1 MKKLASALLLL
12 AGGSTLPTAGC
23 AAPSSSGGWP
33 GASTPWK
40 GKAHAIPGTIEAEHY
55 DDGPAGVAYQDT
67 TPKNEGV
74 AYRGETQVDI
84 EGRPDASNLHG
95 IGWTRE
101 GEWLVYTVDVL
112 QAGTYT
118 IEAPVASNKKGGTFH
133 LEFNGV
139 DKTGPVQIPDSG
151 GWTKL
156 VLIRHPGVKLEKG
169 PQVMKLVCDKVG
181 ESRSIGDIDLL
192 RFTLQ

>member
-1 MKKLASALLLL
+1 MRLAICALVL
-12 AGGSTLPTAGC
+12 TAGC
-23 AAPSSSGGWP
+23 SSTPPWP

-40 GKAHAIPGTIEAEHY
+40 GKAHAIPGTVEAEHY
-55 DDGPAGVAYQDT
+55 DEGPAGVAYHDV

-95 IGWTRE
+95 IGWTRA
-101 GEWLVYTVDVL
+101 GEWLLYTVDVL
-112 QAGTYT
+112 QAGTYA
-118 IEAPVASNKKGGTFH
+118 IEFPVASNKKGGTFH

-139 DKTGPVQIPDSG
+139 DKTGPIQIPDSG

-156 VLIRHPGVKLEKG
+156 VTIRAEGVKLDKG
-169 PQVMKLVCDKVG
+169 LQVMKLVCDQVG

-192 RFTLQ
+192 RFALTK

>member
-1 MKKLASALLLL
+1 MRIGLIALAVL
-12 AGGSTLPTAGC
+12 AGCST
-23 AAPSSSGGWP
+23 APGWP

-55 DDGPAGVAYQDT
+55 DDGPPGVAYHDT

-95 IGWTRE
+95 IGWTRA

-112 QAGTYT
+112 QAGVYT
-118 IEAPVASNKKGGTFH
+118 IEIPVASNKKGGTFH
-133 LEFNGV
+133 LEFGGG
-139 DKTGPVQIPDSG
+139 DRTGPIQIPDSG

-156 VLIRHPGVKLEKG
+156 VLIRKDGVKLEKG
-169 PQVMKLVCDKVG
+169 LQAMKLVCDTVG
-181 ESRSIGDIDLL
+181 ESRSIGDIDFLQFIL
-192 RFTLQ
+192 R